1 MKRRDFLKTAGIGS
15 ASMLALSVSIDAS
28 AEHERERPSLD
39 GPPADM
45 FSVLLSG
52 PYTPVVACPDLG
64 LKTVNVCDGSY
75 SLTTIYPVSG
85 LPLDGV
91 KPANDP
97 HRASPIGKFYV
108 QLTGMF
114 CAYELPGGTIAMEF
128 TGDNTTPVPG
138 PQGVTYL
145 VGTIPCD
152 VIEATG
158 AYKKFVG
165 GHNNMVDILR
175 NLADGSFVEDCFCNI
190 SVK

>member
-1 MKRRDFLKTAGIGS
+1 MKRRDFFKAAGIGS
-15 ASMLALSVSIDAS
+15 VSMLSLPGLTSVS
-28 AEHERERPSLD
+28 AELAQGRSELD
-39 GPPADM
+39 GSPADT

-52 PYTPVVACPDLG
+52 PYTSLADCPDLG
-64 LKTVNVCDGSY
+64 LTTV
-75 SLTTIYPVSG
+75 TTIYPVSG
-85 LPLDGV
+85 LPV
-91 KPANDP
+91 KGGKHANDP
-97 HRASPIGKFYV
+97 HRASPIGRFYV

-128 TGDNTTPVPG
+128 TGDNLTPVPG

-145 VGTIPCD
+145 VGTIPCA

-190 SVK
+190 SVN